1 MKRLLLLLLL
11 IPFIGCATTGD
22 RMQFYQAQK
31 EFYAAQAQ
39 QPIFEMKAVPGKAIE
54 NLASIV
60 VYNAQTREFKQFSEE
75 HPGYRLAE
83 RIVGVV
89 SVLGGGYF
97 ISEAF
102 KTVAGLSHGATTIN
116 TNTVSG
122 TGNSGYISPM
132 TVGNVQGAGNT
143 FGGFYTADPT
153 VVYAPDP
160 VVIYAP

>member
-1 MKRLLLLLLL
+1 MKRLICLLLL
-11 IPFIGCATTGD
+11 IPFFGCASFGD
-22 RMQFYQAQK
+22 RAQFYQAQK

-39 QPIFEMKAVPGKAIE
+39 QPVFKMEAVPGKAIE

-60 VYNAQTREFKQFSEE
+60 VYNAQTREFRQFSEE

-83 RIVGVV
+83 RIVGFG
-89 SVLGGGYF
+89 SFLAGGYF

-102 KTVAGLSHGATTIN
+102 KTVAGLSHGATTSY
-116 TNTVSG
+116 TNTISG

-132 TVGNVQGAGNT
+132 TIGNVQGAGNT

-160 VVIYAP
+160 VVFYAP